1 MAIGNTFGATSFC
14 SYGAYWITFSL
25 ISTFDT
31 ADATKN
37 IADSVCRN
45 ETLMGLFMLVSH
57 SHQIQARANLPHG
70 GGYLLI
76 ALYVGLVHFHYTD
89 ARVHAEI

>member
-31 ADATKN
+31 VDTTKN
-37 IADSVCRN
+37 IADSVCQN
-45 ETLMGLFMLVSH
+45 ETLMGLFMLVSR
-57 SHQIQARANLPHG
+57 SHLIQTLAHLPHG
-70 GGYLLI
+70 GVSTNSVVCRPGSSSL
-76 ALYVGLVHFHYTD
+76 H
-89 ARVHAEI
+89 